1 MGDWEAGAAPD
12 AEIARRVFGEQLGQF
27 GSDDDV
33 HRFVRS
39 CGVVRDVPPFSIDI
53 GASWKRVITLT
64 KSHSDQGSWPAWS

>member
-1 MGDWEAGAAPD
+1 MSDWEAGAAPD

-39 CGVVRDVPPFSIDI
+39 YGVVRDVPP
-53 GASWKRVITLT
+53 LYL
-64 KSHSDQGSWPAWS
+64 P